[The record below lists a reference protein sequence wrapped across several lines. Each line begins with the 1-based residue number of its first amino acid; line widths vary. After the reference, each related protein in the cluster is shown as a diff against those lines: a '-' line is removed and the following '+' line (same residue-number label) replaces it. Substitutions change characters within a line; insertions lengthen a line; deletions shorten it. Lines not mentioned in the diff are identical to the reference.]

1 MKRRVVVTGLGI
13 VCASGNDLD
22 SFWKSLH
29 GGICGIRKLTHFSD
43 PRFQSQNAGQVP
55 DFQLNT
61 PIPSLQLKRLDRYA
75 RLGIEA
81 AGQALQHSGIDLST
95 EHQRDDVGISFG
107 TALGGVSNAESE
119 LRELMGSDRNTISPY
134 LSLQVFGGAGHSNI
148 AITFG
153 ARGYSTTN
161 SNSCASGTVAVGEGY
176 RAIREGLASVMITGG
191 AEAPLYPLTYGAFD
205 VIRAMSRQ
213 SNPSLACRPF
223 DKLRDGF
230 VMAEGSAVLIL
241 EDLGHARKRNAPILA
256 EITGYSLNNDAHHM
270 TQSRPDLACT
280 TRAMQEALDHAGV
293 HPCNIDLIN
302 AHGSGTKLN
311 DENEARS
318 IAAVFGGKKVLVHGT
333 KGYYGHP
340 LGASGAIEAL
350 LAVLM
355 IKKHWVPPTLGCSTP
370 EFPELVDVLVAK
382 GRSKPVKRILSN
394 SFGFG
399 GINSCLLIEEF
410 NS

>member
-13 VCASGNDLD
+13 VCASGN
-22 SFWKSLH
+22 SITPFWKSLRN
-29 GGICGIRKLTHFSD
+29 GTCGIRKLTHFSD
-43 PRFQSQNAGQVP
+43 SRFQSQNAGQVQ
-55 DFQLNT
+55 DFQLNALV
-61 PIPSLQLKRLDRYA
+61 PSLQLKRLDRYA
-75 RLGIEA
+75 RLGVESA
-81 AGQALQHSGIDLST
+81 WQALEHSKLDLST

-119 LRELMGSDRNTISPY
+119 LRELLGSNRNTISPY

-153 ARGYSTTN
+153 ARGYATTN
-161 SNSCASGTVAVGEGY
+161 SNSCASGTVAVGEGF
-176 RAIREGLASVMITGG
+176 RAIREGLATAMITGG

-213 SNPSLACRPF
+213 ADPAMACRPF
-223 DKLRDGF
+223 DKKRDGF
-230 VMAEGSAVLIL
+230 VMGEGSAVLVL
-241 EDLGHARKRNAPILA
+241 EELGHARKRKIPILA

-280 TRAMQEALDHAGV
+280 TRAMQEALDKAEIRPEDV
-293 HPCNIDLIN
+293 DLIN

-350 LAVLM
+350 ISVL
-355 IKKHWVPPTLGCSTP
+355 ILQKGWIPPTLGCSTP
-370 EFPELVDVLVAK
+370 EFTSLIDVLITK
-382 GRSKPVKRILSN
+382 GRTKSLNCILSN

-399 GINSCLLIEEF
+399 GINSCLVVQKF
-410 NS
+410 KP